1 MGNAEIDL
9 EMFVAEVRG
18 HYDDQYDYK
27 DDTDMTVELRHD
39 DEGDAYCGCKFRI
52 VVSELPEPVEE
63 IEKDA
68 EAGESTG
75 GQ

>member
-18 HYDDQYDYK
+18 QYDDLYDYT
-27 DDTDMTVELRHD
+27 DDTGMTVMLWHD
-39 DEGDAYCGCKFRI
+39 DKGDAYCGCKFRI

-63 IEKDA
+63 TEKDA